1 MQKTSTIA
9 FIFSIFM
16 LLASLLLGWETDTGS
31 KCLGWAIVAWVVAV
45 TTAIV
50 SLIKLT
56 MHNSIILRELIENPE
71 SVTKLR
77 DALHV
82 IEKGMTEK

>member
-1 MQKTSTIA
+1 MQRIATVA

-16 LLASLLLGWETDTGS
+16 LLASLLLGWETDTGT
-31 KCLGWAIVAWVVAV
+31 KCLGWAIVAWVSAV
-45 TTAIV
+45 TTAIFA
-50 SLIKLT
+50 LIELT
-56 MHNSIILRELIENPE
+56 LHNSIILRELIENPE

-77 DALHV
+77 DALQV